1 MPITGGPILCSSPLN
16 FPCGQ
21 RKPTSFRRML
31 TNHIDDKPLE
41 VKKANCLTTS
51 MAPKGTHTQIHFMA
65 YMFFCMQLCQV
76 CVGTRKRAI
85 HIVMITEDSI
95 YPTRE
100 ISVSEP
106 PLHLVSHLITQSLSS
121 NASSAR
127 LYVTVAGPG

>member
-1 MPITGGPILCSSPLN
+1 MT
-16 FPCGQ
+16 
-21 RKPTSFRRML
+21 FRRML
-31 TNHIDDKPLE
+31 TNHINKPLE

-51 MAPKGTHTQIHFMA
+51 LAPKSTYTQAYFIA
-65 YMFFCMQLCQV
+65 YMFFFCMQLCQV

-106 PLHLVSHLITQSLSS
+106 PLHLVSHLITRSLSCFK
-121 NASSAR
+121 
-127 LYVTVAGPG
+127 YFIG